1 MGFLKIFVG
10 MLLIVLDLLL
20 ILKPLEGQIYL

>member
-10 MLLIVLDLLL
+10 VLLIVLDLLL
-20 ILKPLEGQIYL
+20 ILKPLEGQIYP